1 MVSDSILLT
10 IKKLLGIMEDYTV
23 FDEDIIVHINSSL
36 MTLNQIG
43 VGGEKPFLITGK
55 EQNWNELSDNIE
67 YLQAI
72 KTYIYIS
79 VRLIFD
85 PPSSSYVLTAL
96 KEQLKEY
103 EWRINIMGEG
113 VNDE

>member
-55 EQNWNELSDNIE
+55 EQTWNELSDNIE

-79 VRLIFD
+79 VRLVFD
-85 PPSSSYVLTAL
+85 PPASSYVLTAL

-103 EWRINIMGEG
+103 EWRINIMAEG
-113 VNDE
+113 VNDG